1 MAESPEAY
9 QARKTAE
16 QIDHRRDLLITALKA
31 LAYCA
36 GIFVWGILTR

>member
-9 QARKTAE
+9 QARKAFE
-16 QIDHRRDLLITALKA
+16 RIDHRRDLVITALKA

-36 GIFVWGILTR
+36 VIFVWGILTR